1 MAFNDILKKMIV
13 DNSLI
18 ELVQYYDKWK
28 VRLDEPQEADSMV
41 EILGI
46 PKDTIVIKAD
56 NFPVPNRFFI
66 GEKSEL
72 KRADY
77 IIISQ
82 HGDSFYTLIIE
93 MKRGKK
99 EEDHI
104 INQLKGALC
113 LYKYIQEIGRIF
125 WDKSDF
131 LEGHNLRFIS
141 FCKTSISKK
150 RSRGSR
156 ICMAEIYHDTP
167 QKMLKISGSNS
178 LRFEDLISK
187 PC

>member
-1 MAFNDILKKMIV
+1 VAFNDILKKMIV

-28 VRLDEPQEADSMV
+28 VRLIEPQEEDSMV
-41 EILGI
+41 EIFGI

-93 MKRGKK
+93 MKRGTKQ
-99 EEDHI
+99 ELHI
-104 INQLKGALC
+104 ISQLKGAFC
-113 LYKYIQEIGRIF
+113 LYKYIEEIGKKF
-125 WDKSDF
+125 WEEPDF

-141 FCKTSISKK
+141 FSKTSISKK
-150 RSRGSR
+150 PSRPNRSTKANN
-156 ICMAEIYHDTP
+156 CHDTP
-167 QKMLKISGSNS
+167 ENMLKISGSNII
-178 LRFEDLISK
+178 RFEHLLSK
-187 PC
+187 PS

>member
-13 DNSLI
+13 ANSLI

-46 PKDTIVIKAD
+46 PKDSIVIKAD

-82 HGDSFYTLIIE
+82 HGDYFYTLIIE

-99 EEDHI
+99 EEYHI

-113 LYKYIQEIGRIF
+113 LYKYIEEIGKVF
-125 WDKSDF
+125 WGEIDF
-131 LEGHNLRFIS
+131 LVDHNLRFVSIS
-141 FCKTSISKK
+141 KTSISK
-150 RSRGSR
+150 RSSRGSKKSN
-156 ICMAEIYHDTP
+156 ALYYHDTP
-167 QKMLKISGSNS
+167 ETMLKISGSRI
-178 LRFEDLISK
+178 LRFENLISK
-187 PC
+187 PS